1 MAESIKGLKRTR
13 AKEITTRKR
22 RIIET
27 KTRIDK

>member
-13 AKEITTRKR
+13 AKEITARKR